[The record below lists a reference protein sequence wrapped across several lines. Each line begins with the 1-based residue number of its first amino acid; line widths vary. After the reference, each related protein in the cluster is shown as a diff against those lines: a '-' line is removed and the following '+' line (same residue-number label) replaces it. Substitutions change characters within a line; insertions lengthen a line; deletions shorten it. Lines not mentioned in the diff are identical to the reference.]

1 MFDKLMTRAMT
12 ALVFL
17 ASAAMTIMILIIVID
32 VAGREFF
39 NSPLTGAYE
48 LVEFCMG
55 LLCPVSVTYCIY
67 KDQDICVD
75 LLYQRFP
82 VAIRKGIMV
91 FANLFVL
98 LVGAA
103 LLWQSWYLVRD
114 ILDMGAST
122 ALLSIAMWPVAVCV
136 FLSFLIMIPVQL
148 RFLLRS
154 FQTVDEELGA
164 GEEENAK

>member
-1 MFDKLMTRAMT
+1 
-12 ALVFL
+12 
-17 ASAAMTIMILIIVID
+17 
-32 VAGREFF
+32 
-39 NSPLTGAYE
+39 
-48 LVEFCMG
+48 
-55 LLCPVSVTYCIY
+55 
-67 KDQDICVD
+67 
-75 LLYQRFP
+75 
-82 VAIRKGIMV
+82 MV

-136 FLSFLIMIPVQL
+136 FLSFLIMIPIQL

-154 FQTVDEELGA
+154 FKTVDEELGA

>member
-17 ASAAMTIMILIIVID
+17 ASTAMTIMILIIVID
-32 VAGREFF
+32 VTGREFF

-98 LVGAA
+98 LAGAA

-114 ILDMGAST
+114 ILDMGTST

-154 FQTVDEELGA
+154 FKTVD
-164 GEEENAK
+164 EEENAK

>member
-55 LLCPVSVTYCIY
+55 LLCCRRWKRSPVIFMLIMGAVCG
-67 KDQDICVD
+67 
-75 LLYQRFP
+75 LLR
-82 VAIRKGIMV
+82 
-91 FANLFVL
+91 L
-98 LVGAA
+98 AA
-103 LLWQSWYLVRD
+103 LQ
-114 ILDMGAST
+114 
-122 ALLSIAMWPVAVCV
+122 IAGM
-136 FLSFLIMIPVQL
+136 
-148 RFLLRS
+148 
-154 FQTVDEELGA
+154 
-164 GEEENAK
+164 